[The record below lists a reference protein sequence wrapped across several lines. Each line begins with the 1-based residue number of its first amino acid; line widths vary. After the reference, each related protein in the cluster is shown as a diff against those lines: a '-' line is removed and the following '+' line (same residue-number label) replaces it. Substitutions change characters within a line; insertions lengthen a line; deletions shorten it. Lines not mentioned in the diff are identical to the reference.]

1 MDKNEIDIADQ
12 AEWLKQIKLTS
23 LSNRALT
30 QASKLAHLIRRANG
44 VVVQLQRQ
52 DMAFHLAEQVLNIN
66 DDALNNLYRSFLEEA
81 LQTDDNQHQ
90 TPSKQNKGMYRGVK
104 IDNTDGKIT

>member
-44 VVVQLQRQ
+44 KVVQLQDQ
-52 DMAFHLAEQVLNIN
+52 NMAFHLAEQVIKIN
-66 DDALNNLYRSFLEEA
+66 DDELNVLYRSFLEEA
-81 LQTDDNQHQ
+81 LQGDEHN
-90 TPSKQNKGMYRGVK
+90 SKTSTTKKSKGTYRGVK
-104 IDNTDGKIT
+104 IDN